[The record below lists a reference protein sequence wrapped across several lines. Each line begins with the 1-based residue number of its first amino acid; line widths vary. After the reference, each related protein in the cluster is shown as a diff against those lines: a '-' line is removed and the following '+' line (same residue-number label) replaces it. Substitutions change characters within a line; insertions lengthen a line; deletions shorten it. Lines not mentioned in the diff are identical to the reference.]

1 MLAWHPFSCFRVIW
15 LTLIYGFQRLQGISV
30 HVGLERTNPLF
41 LFLLMLIYGLHYYLI
56 CWPGAALA
64 ELFFFRF
71 SFGLLSWP
79 GAH

>member
-1 MLAWHPFSCFRVIW
+1 MVNAH
-15 LTLIYGFQRLQGISV
+15 YGLLRLQGISV
-30 HVGLERTNPLF
+30 HVGLERTGPTPF

-64 ELFFFRF
+64 ELFFFRL

-79 GAH
+79 GAQ